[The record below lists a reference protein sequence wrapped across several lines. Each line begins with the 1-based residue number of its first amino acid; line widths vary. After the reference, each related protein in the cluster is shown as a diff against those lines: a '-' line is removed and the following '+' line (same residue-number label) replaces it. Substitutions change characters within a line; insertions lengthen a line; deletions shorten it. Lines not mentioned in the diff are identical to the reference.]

1 MRSLLIIVLLLVQ
14 GIGVA
19 QVLITVRSSKDS
31 SALEGVR
38 ITNISNNTVI
48 VTSPHGV
55 ADLSV
60 VSPTDMV
67 VVSHLSFAT
76 KKFTASDISKRTV
89 VYLDPVENQLEE
101 VLVSTGYQVLTKER
115 TTGSFAT
122 LDRKQLDRQVSTD
135 IISRLDG
142 NVVGMLFNRNNAKR
156 AISVRGQS
164 TLFSESNPLIVLDNF
179 PFEGD
184 ILDINPNDIEQITV
198 LKDAAA
204 ASIWGAQ
211 AANGVIVIT
220 SKRGRRN
227 QNTQWAFTSNT
238 TLGEKPN
245 VFYQPRMSTTSFIE
259 LEKELF
265 QKGVYK
271 SAESSINKTP
281 YTPVIALLIAKRDNP
296 TMATQ
301 IDAELERLK
310 TLDVREDITKYLY
323 QKQVNQQ
330 YNLNLHGGA
339 AKQSYYASIGYDRNT
354 ESLVQNRM
362 ERVSVN
368 LKNTYFLFEDKL
380 QWTAGIDWSKRNTQK
395 PNFGSN
401 NLAMTGR
408 SEIYPY
414 ATLKND
420 DGTYAR
426 IVKDYPWTV
435 IDQAKDKG
443 LLDWSY
449 RPLDDI
455 YMVERANTNSYSRL
469 FTDLSYNL
477 GFGFKLNALYQYMQ
491 TNDEFRNYNTLNSY
505 YTRNL
510 INNLTQINADGS
522 FKRPIPLGGVL
533 NTQHSAIKSQS
544 LRTQVDYNKHWLNH
558 QIKAMAGFEV
568 RDNPSI
574 SYSNLIYG
582 YNDDLAIGA
591 TVDFKTNFPRYV
603 NPNSKQTIAN
613 AEPVTETVDR
623 HRSYYGNVAYSYGQV
638 LDLYAS
644 ARLDQSN
651 LFGVRTNQKGVPLW
665 SIGAAYQISKASFYQ
680 LDCLPVLKIRG
691 SYGYNGNINKTITA
705 FTTIRYYGNAI
716 STALPYARVV
726 NPPNPELSWERVKVW
741 NLGIDFAT
749 KDNRLSGSLESYWKR
764 GLDLIG
770 ETPYAPS
777 SGVTNF
783 TENYANTKTFGIDVQ
798 LKSKNLI
805 GTFYWDTDYLFSY
818 VKDEVT
824 HYLAKATNY
833 ITSQVPVV
841 GRAQYALY
849 SYPYQGLDPE
859 TGNPVGFLNG
869 EPSQNYAAI
878 IAGINA
884 DNIVYH
890 GSLRPTVY
898 GGVRNTVSWNNVSL
912 SANVVYRLGY
922 YFRRNTVKTSAVL
935 TANSMHGDYE
945 QRWQKPG
952 DEANTII
959 PSIPTSAN
967 ANRDNFYGNTGLFV
981 EKGDH
986 IRLQD
991 VQLRYQIKSNLMD
1004 RAGVKD
1010 LALSFYMNNVGLLWK
1025 ATNTGLDPDYPLQ
1038 DYPPIRSYSLGFNI
1052 KF

>member
-220 SKRGRRN
+220 SKLGSRN
-227 QNTQWAFTSNT
+227 KGPQWTFTSNT
-238 TLGEKPN
+238 TLSEKPN
-245 VFYQPRMSTTSFIE
+245 LFYQPRMSTASFIE

-265 QKGVYK
+265 QKGVYRT
-271 SAESSINKTP
+271 AETSINKTP
-281 YTPVIALLIAKRDNP
+281 YTPAIALLIAKRDNP
-296 TMATQ
+296 AMAPQ
-301 IDAELERLK
+301 IDAELEQLK
-310 TLDVREDITKYLY
+310 SLDIRSDLIKYLY
-323 QKQVNQQ
+323 QKQINQQ
-330 YNLNLHGGA
+330 YNLNLHGGGSIQA
-339 AKQSYYASIGYDRNT
+339 YYASIGYDRNK
-354 ESLVQNRM
+354 ESLVQNSM
-362 ERVSVN
+362 ERISVN
-368 LKNTYFLFEDKL
+368 LKNTYFLLEDRL
-380 QWTAGIDWSKRNTQK
+380 QWTAGIDWSKRNIHN
-395 PNFGSN
+395 PNFGTN
-401 NLAMTGR
+401 NLFMTGQAV
-408 SEIYPY
+408 IYPY
-414 ATLKND
+414 ASLKNN

-426 IVKDYPWTV
+426 IVKDYPWTF
-435 IDQAKDKG
+435 IDGAEDKG

-449 RPLDDI
+449 RPLEDVNLI
-455 YMVERANTNSYSRL
+455 ERANINNYNRL
-469 FTDLSYNL
+469 FTDISYNVGYGL
-477 GFGFKLNALYQYMQ
+477 KANVLYQYMYSG
-491 TNDEFRNYNTLNSY
+491 NEYRNFNSLDSY

-522 FKRPIPLGGVL
+522 FVRPIPVGGIL
-533 NTQHSAIKSQS
+533 NTEHSRVNSKS
-544 LRTQVDYNKHWLNH
+544 LRTQIDYNKHWLNH
-558 QIKAMAGFEV
+558 QINAMAGFEI

-574 SYSNLIYG
+574 SYSNTVYG

-591 TVDFKTNFPRYV
+591 TVDFINNFPRYV
-603 NPNSKQTIAN
+603 NPNSRQSIPN
-613 AEPVTETVDR
+613 SEPVSETTDR
-623 HRSYYGNVAYSYGQV
+623 HRSYYGNIAYTYGLL

-665 SIGAAYQISKASFYQ
+665 SLGAAYQISKSPFYA
-680 LDCLPVLKIRG
+680 LNFLPVLKIRA

-705 FTTIRYYGNAI
+705 FTTIRYFGNAV

-726 NPPNPELSWERVKVW
+726 NPPNPELRWERVKVW
-741 NLGIDFAT
+741 NLGLDFAS
-749 KDNRLSGSLESYWKR
+749 KENRLSGSVESYWKR

-777 SGVTNF
+777 SGVINF
-783 TENYANTKTFGIDVQ
+783 TENYANTKTFGVDVQ
-798 LKSKNLI
+798 LRSKNLI
-805 GTFYWDTDYLFSY
+805 GAFSWDTDYLFSY

-833 ITSQVPVV
+833 ITNQVPIV
-841 GRAQYALY
+841 GKPQYALY
-849 SYPYQGLDPE
+849 SYPYQGLDPQ

-878 IAGINA
+878 ITGINA

-890 GSLRPTVY
+890 GSIRPTVY
-898 GGVRNTVSWNNVSL
+898 GGLRNTLSYKDVSL
-912 SANVVYRLGY
+912 SANLVYRLGY
-922 YFRRNTVKTSAVL
+922 YFRRNTVKTSAIL
-935 TANSMHGDYE
+935 TANSQHGDYE
-945 QRWQKPG
+945 LRWQKPG
-952 DEANTII
+952 DELNTII
-959 PSIPTSAN
+959 PSIPNTAN

-981 EKGDH
+981 GKGDH

-991 VQLRYQIKSNLMD
+991 VQLRYQITPSWVGK
-1004 RAGVKD
+1004 AGIKD

-1025 ATNTGLDPDYPLQ
+1025 KTATDLDPDYPLQ
-1038 DYPPIRSYSLGFNI
+1038 EYPPVRSYSLGFNF